1 MKKTLGIA
9 AKIGTQ
15 PREMTAADI
24 ENAVKIV
31 HQPIQPTPSVV
42 VEAPPPPPRKVRL
55 SVDVTPEEHKK
66 LKIKAVQND
75 STIMEY
81 VQRLIQADISL

>member
-1 MKKTLGIA
+1 MKKTLGVA

-15 PREMTAADI
+15 PREMTAAD
-24 ENAVKIV
+24 
-31 HQPIQPTPSVV
+31 
-42 VEAPPPPPRKVRL
+42 VETPPRKVRL

-75 STIMEY
+75 STLMEY
-81 VQRLIQADISL
+81 VQRLIQADINL

>member
-1 MKKTLGIA
+1 MKKTLGVA

-31 HQPIQPTPSVV
+31 HQPTPSVV
-42 VEAPPPPPRKVRL
+42 VEAPPRKVRL